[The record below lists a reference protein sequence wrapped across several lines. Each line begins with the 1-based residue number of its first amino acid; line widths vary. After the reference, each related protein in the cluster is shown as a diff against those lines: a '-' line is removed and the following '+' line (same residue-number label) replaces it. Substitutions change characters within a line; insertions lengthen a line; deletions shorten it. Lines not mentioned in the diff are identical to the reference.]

1 MPAAIDVLKVAV
13 KQIGICEKPAGS
25 NKVKYNTWFYGHP
38 VRGEKYAWCAT
49 FLDWCFE
56 KAGCGKLYPH
66 NANAADAQDDIV
78 SRCGGSWIM
87 KKNRSR
93 DTRKAYLK
101 KAKPGD
107 IVCFDFGA
115 MDAYRWHTGI
125 VEAVSGNYLICI
137 EGNTSKTGSQSN
149 GGMVVRQRRL
159 YTSVCSAA
167 RPKFDG
173 SETPEPKPVKPTVL
187 PVLPKRGWFHK
198 GDKGPEV
205 MKMQN
210 ILVYLG
216 FDCGIYG
223 ADGVLGS
230 ETQESIERFEKKY
243 GLTQDGEWGKKCNAK
258 AADLLGLEKPKA
270 PTPQMTKTE
279 KIIGKAVEY
288 AYPAGTDKSKYD
300 AKRGKPK
307 ESYAKALNKIFPK
320 HKSWKKEI
328 REGASCSVFV
338 ATAVRASGA
347 DTKFMCDDPPKVMDY
362 MSRSQKYVKQNTGR
376 KPVPLSKMKPGDII
390 VYEKPG
396 ANGSGHILLYKGD
409 GYIMEANYNRC
420 YPHTSKI
427 PKAYLNEAYIN
438 NTYRRFAV
446 YRVKE

>member
-1 MPAAIDVLKVAV
+1 MPAATDVLKVAV

-25 NKVKYNTWFYGHP
+25 NKVKYNTWFYGYP
-38 VRGEKYAWCAT
+38 VSGQKYAWCAT

-78 SRCGGSWIM
+78 YKCGGSWIM
-87 KKNRSR
+87 RKNGSSA
-93 DTRKAYLK
+93 TRKEYLK

-107 IVCFDFGA
+107 IVCFDFGI

-125 VEAVSGNYLICI
+125 VEKVSGNYLICI

-187 PVLPKRGWFHK
+187 PALPKRGWFHK

-205 MKMQN
+205 LKMQN

-223 ADGVLGS
+223 ADGVLGA

-243 GLTQDGEWGKKCNAK
+243 GLTQDGEWGKLCNEK
-258 AADLLGLEKPKA
+258 AAVLLGIKTHVQSKTTQQKMVEWAESIEKKGTFKYKKWDAHNKQTQICPICNNQTGKYHGWNCIGYVSA
-270 PTPQMTKTE
+270 ICHHGGGLNTKCSCNGLGDDNFFTNVTGE
-279 KIIGKAVEY
+279 SWRKRNGKNW
-288 AYPAGTDKSKYD
+288 DMISNN
-300 AKRGKPK
+300 GKK
-307 ESYAKALNKIFPK
+307 N
-320 HKSWKKEI
+320 
-328 REGASCSVFV
+328 GASIP
-338 ATAVRASGA
+338 ASKLKAG
-347 DTKFMCDDPPKVMDY
+347 DVLICYDDKGKFHHM
-362 MSRSQKYVKQNTGR
+362 
-376 KPVPLSKMKPGDII
+376 
-390 VYEKPG
+390 
-396 ANGSGHILLYKGD
+396 AFYKGNGKYSD
-409 GYIMEANYNRC
+409 D
-420 YPHTSKI
+420 TSGRTKGVGEGDYSGI
-427 PKAYLNEAYIN
+427 CKRMHVSRAFRY
-438 NTYRRFAV
+438 
-446 YRVKE
+446 KG